1 LESLKTKSLL
11 ERLGDGTKTRI
22 GMHDLWRSFCVAETQ
37 NEELGCQRWAYVTL
51 TRPCTRLVYT
61 TPSGIWQNV
70 QRMAFMGFTSVL
82 IISLP
87 SVEAVLKG
95 ANFAHFPN
103 VSVLKTTDLCMTR
116 SAVLDLSR
124 LVHLRSLEVSGKALR
139 MLELGGLP
147 RGLIFLSLRWDELE
161 GLDSDFS
168 QHLLKQIECL
178 EELEY
183 LQMIRYGGDKL
194 PNLSSMVSMRKAVF
208 HYCGNVVTL
217 SGLGPHLQVLDLRG
231 CWKLQSCPSVGDL
244 VVLEELNCR
253 ECSKL
258 ENLPDLRKLRKLHKL
273 DISECGNINEVPG
286 LGDLEALMELYA
298 GVYKKQSIAFK
309 IPDLRKLKNLEVL
322 HFGNRY
328 LEAVPG
334 FDNLISLRK
343 VVADFQNVVDKPC
356 LLQLT
361 KLEELKM
368 DGWSLAG
375 LSALQ
380 TLTMLRSLEI
390 DNCSAVDDLPDL
402 ESLVNLQ
409 TLKIVDCKFKDVSG
423 LSNLSTLE
431 RLQLERCTQLEI
443 IPALQRLTRLKW
455 VEIRACP
462 LLRGWGDTL
471 GQDEGRDDTTFVL
484 ERRDSMRLLG
494 LQTLTLSQC
503 ASLTSI
509 AAFSML
515 ETLDCW
521 EIGMRELPDLS
532 NFPRLSLTLWS
543 CESLEILTC
552 HEPMHALSVLFLHD
566 CNRLATLPDLCNFP
580 GLLQLRL
587 EDRKMTT
594 LSCSVPLTRLQQL
607 VIRGRVTRLPDMG
620 VYFPAVTKVELAV
633 LEVETLSSTVP
644 LPALRV
650 LELTKCLD
658 LKALPDLQMFPA
670 LESLDV
676 SGCQQLSRLSSSE
689 PLPALQKLDAREC
702 ISLNPDDIVRL
713 RALCPN
719 CFIKDIHD
727 P

>member
-1 LESLKTKSLL
+1 
-11 ERLGDGTKTRI
+11 
-22 GMHDLWRSFCVAETQ
+22 
-37 NEELGCQRWAYVTL
+37 
-51 TRPCTRLVYT
+51 
-61 TPSGIWQNV
+61 
-70 QRMAFMGFTSVL
+70 MGLTSVL
-82 IISLP
+82 FSKLP
-87 SVEAVLKG
+87 SAEHQLPG

-116 SAVLDLSR
+116 SAVLNLSG
-124 LVHLRSLEVSGKALR
+124 LIHLRSLEVSGKALG

-147 RGLIFLSLRWDELE
+147 RGLIFLSLRWDESE
-161 GLDSDFS
+161 ELDSDFS

-194 PNLSSMVSMRKAVF
+194 PNLSSMISMRKAVF

-231 CWKLQSCPSVGDL
+231 CWKLQSCLSVGDL

-258 ENLPDLRKLRKLHKL
+258 ENLPDLQKLRKLHKL

-286 LGDLEALMELYA
+286 LGDLEALVELYA
-298 GVYKKQSIAFK
+298 GVYGKQSIAFK
-309 IPDLRKLKNLEVL
+309 VPDLRKLKNLQVL
-322 HFGNRY
+322 HFGNRH

-334 FDNLISLRK
+334 FDNFISLRK
-343 VVADFQNVVDKPC
+343 VVADFQNVVDKPR

-390 DNCSAVDDLPDL
+390 DTCNAVDDLPDL

-443 IPALQRLTRLKW
+443 IPALHRLTRLKW

-462 LLRGWGDTL
+462 LLRGWGGTL

-484 ERRDSMRLLG
+484 ERRDFMRLLG
-494 LQTLTLSQC
+494 LQTLTLSQ
-503 ASLTSI
+503 
-509 AAFSML
+509 
-515 ETLDCW
+515 
-521 EIGMRELPDLS
+521 
-532 NFPRLSLTLWS
+532 
-543 CESLEILTC
+543 
-552 HEPMHALSVLFLHD
+552 
-566 CNRLATLPDLCNFP
+566 
-580 GLLQLRL
+580 
-587 EDRKMTT
+587 
-594 LSCSVPLTRLQQL
+594 
-607 VIRGRVTRLPDMG
+607 
-620 VYFPAVTKVELAV
+620 
-633 LEVETLSSTVP
+633 
-644 LPALRV
+644 
-650 LELTKCLD
+650 
-658 LKALPDLQMFPA
+658 
-670 LESLDV
+670 
-676 SGCQQLSRLSSSE
+676 
-689 PLPALQKLDAREC
+689 
-702 ISLNPDDIVRL
+702 
-713 RALCPN
+713 
-719 CFIKDIHD
+719 
-727 P
+727 